1 MDNSSSKRL
10 QQAINTLQEG
20 NLVEARELILEE
32 IKQDPSNLNAWLW
45 ALEVAANEKEKRTI
59 LTRILSLDPKHK
71 GALLYIKKLDKVPSP
86 AQKISIP
93 RSEAFREKEQKD
105 PKEVSRIGGLFRLLF
120 EWLSSLPVSCAF
132 ILVFIG
138 IVAAAFIYFRVNT
151 SFFGVAGSDFDNLVI
166 SNAYEKIESDEFYW
180 EVQFEGIGESKY
192 IGTVRHVA
200 PIRIQEFKILTHDIL
215 VTTADFA
222 NPDIV
227 ETSVIDHKF
236 FWKSTNSDSP
246 NGSINLIHAIPANK
260 VIYQN
265 MLNIQNKDIVK
276 ITGREIYTVKAYQ
289 LDDTFLG
296 TWQDTGCNTLLVESV
311 SVLKAPDQ
319 E

>member
-1 MDNSSSKRL
+1 MNNSSSKRI

-71 GALLYIKKLDKVPSP
+71 GALLYLKKLGEGPSP
-86 AQKISIP
+86 AQKISSPQSEDP
-93 RSEAFREKEQKD
+93 RAIEQKD

-166 SNAYEKIESDEFYW
+166 SNAYEIIESDEFYW

-236 FWKSTNSDSP
+236 FWKSTNSESP
-246 NGSINLIHAIPANK
+246 NGTINLIHAIPANK
-260 VIYQN
+260 DIYQN

-289 LDDTFLG
+289 LDDIFLG